1 MKHKDKSVYEKSTKN
16 YISTALYI
24 AAAFVALLG
33 IAALADNIYIF
44 KSTLD
49 QYLAQGYPTDT
60 VIKSLLPQQLLPGI
74 FEPIALYGGIAFVL
88 IGVGITNK
96 KISKCLLML
105 NKVET
110 KDYPD
115 EESIIQEV
123 VTDFEN
129 IETIEQIETEQEIKN
144 S

>member
-1 MKHKDKSVYEKSTKN
+1 MKHKDKGVYEKSTKN

-33 IAALADNIYIF
+33 IAVLVDNIYIF

-49 QYLAQGYPTDT
+49 QYLAQGYPADT
-60 VIKSLLPQQLLPGI
+60 VIKNLLPQQLLPGI

-88 IGVGITNK
+88 IGVGINNK
-96 KISKCLLML
+96 KISKCLLIL
-105 NKVET
+105 NKVEIE
-110 KDYPD
+110 DYPG
-115 EESIIQEV
+115 EENIIQED

-129 IETIEQIETEQEIKN
+129 IETIEQTETEQEIKN

>member
-1 MKHKDKSVYEKSTKN
+1 MKHKDKGVSERSTKN

-24 AAAFVALLG
+24 AAALVALLG
-33 IAALADNIYIF
+33 IAVLADNIYIF

-88 IGVGITNK
+88 IGVGINNK

-105 NKVET
+105 NKVDIE
-110 KDYPD
+110 DYTD
-115 EESIIQEV
+115 EENIIQEA

-129 IETIEQIETEQEIKN
+129 IETIEQTETDPEIKT